1 MDPARARSPYLSP
14 TESPRDATPELIR
27 RPELTRRDVLAAAT
41 ALGLLGGSAGSDAAN
56 SRARLVWGTHISLAP
71 TWLEPAETGG
81 VITPFMMLYAIHD
94 ALVKPMPND
103 PEQLCLAESYAAS
116 EDGLAHEFVLR
127 ANATF
132 HNGAPVTAEDVK
144 FSFQRY
150 RGNAARFLSSKVA
163 AVETP
168 DPRRVVFRLNAPWA
182 DFLTYYCGVTGA
194 GWVVPK
200 KYVESVGDEGFKRAP
215 IGAGPYRFVS
225 FSPGIEL
232 VLEAFREY
240 WRHAPSVRNLIF
252 RVIPDETTRL
262 AALKRGE
269 VDIAYSIRGELA
281 EEIRRTPGL
290 ELKAIALNGAQW
302 LYFPDQWDPRSP
314 WHDVRVRQAARLAL
328 NRDEINHALTLG
340 YSEITDTIVP
350 KSFKFYWE
358 PPKVPYNPAEARV
371 LLAEAGYTNG
381 FDAGDYYCD
390 ASYSNLAEASLNYL
404 GEVGIRAK
412 LRPIERA
419 AFLKGYAEK
428 KYRNIVQGGSG
439 AFGNAATRLES
450 FVVKG
455 GSYAYGS
462 YPDIDELFDRQVAET
477 DAAKRE
483 TILHRIQQLMHE
495 HAIYAPIWQL
505 GFLSGQ
511 GPRVEESGLGLIAG
525 YPYSAPYE
533 DVRLKAGA

>member
-302 LYFPDQWDPRSP
+302 LYFPDQWDAKSP

-328 NRDEINHALTLG
+328 NRDEINCALTPRLLSG
-340 YSEITDTIVP
+340 HRHHRTKELQ
-350 KSFKFYWE
+350 
-358 PPKVPYNPAEARV
+358 V
-371 LLAEAGYTNG
+371 LLG
-381 FDAGDYYCD
+381 
-390 ASYSNLAEASLNYL
+390 
-404 GEVGIRAK
+404 
-412 LRPIERA
+412 A
-419 AFLKGYAEK
+419 A
-428 KYRNIVQGGSG
+428 
-439 AFGNAATRLES
+439 
-450 FVVKG
+450 
-455 GSYAYGS
+455 
-462 YPDIDELFDRQVAET
+462 
-477 DAAKRE
+477 
-483 TILHRIQQLMHE
+483 
-495 HAIYAPIWQL
+495 
-505 GFLSGQ
+505 
-511 GPRVEESGLGLIAG
+511 
-525 YPYSAPYE
+525 
-533 DVRLKAGA
+533 